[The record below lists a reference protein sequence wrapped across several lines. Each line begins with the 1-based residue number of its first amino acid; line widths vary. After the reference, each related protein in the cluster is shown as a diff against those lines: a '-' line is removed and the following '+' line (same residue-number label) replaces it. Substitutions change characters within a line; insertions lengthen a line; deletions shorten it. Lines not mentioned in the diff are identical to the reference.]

1 MAGGTAEQQRAAS
14 YYLDPVMFAKRIMG
28 DDPWATQIEV
38 ARALEKPNARVAVKG
53 CHASSKTYG
62 AAELVLWFI
71 TRFKDG
77 IAVTT
82 APTNRQVE
90 DIMWGEIHKAK
101 ARSKFP
107 YPPGNLT
114 ELNLG
119 TKAIPNFATGF
130 TTDKSDQAAKM
141 SGYHGPHIFF
151 VLDEAP
157 GIPPEILEAI
167 EGAAAGGDVRVL
179 MLGNPTIP
187 GGPFHDAFT
196 SNRETWKTF
205 TIDAYDTPNFAKLR
219 VMADGKLETITALL
233 RSLPEGHPAMC
244 YQPRPY
250 FATPLWARARLK
262 EWGENSPRW
271 QARVRGQFPLQ
282 AEDAL
287 ISLLWLEQAEK
298 REARPAG
305 GRLWAGIDV
314 AGPSEDETVAYV
326 RDGAHVL
333 GFGAWSSADPRGEVV
348 AFLNPFKQRLETS
361 TSTRLVLATIL
372 DCISTIRASR
382 SS

>member
-1 MAGGTAEQQRAAS
+1 
-14 YYLDPVMFAKRIMG
+14 
-28 DDPWATQIEV
+28 
-38 ARALEKPNARVAVKG
+38 
-53 CHASSKTYG
+53 
-62 AAELVLWFI
+62 
-71 TRFKDG
+71 
-77 IAVTT
+77 
-82 APTNRQVE
+82 
-90 DIMWGEIHKAK
+90 
-101 ARSKFP
+101 
-107 YPPGNLT
+107 
-114 ELNLG
+114 
-119 TKAIPNFATGF
+119 
-130 TTDKSDQAAKM
+130 
-141 SGYHGPHIFF
+141 
-151 VLDEAP
+151 
-157 GIPPEILEAI
+157 
-167 EGAAAGGDVRVL
+167 
-179 MLGNPTIP
+179 
-187 GGPFHDAFT
+187 
-196 SNRETWKTF
+196 
-205 TIDAYDTPNFAKLR
+205 
-219 VMADGKLETITALL
+219 VMADGILETITALL